1 MALNSKRRAAAV
13 LTGIVAVSLS
23 AAACGGGS
31 SDSGSGGTAAEDTTD
46 YSKWCDMK
54 SELQGKTVSIYTS
67 IVTPEDA
74 PHKASYKEFEDC
86 TGVTIKYE
94 GDKDF
99 EKNLPQR
106 AQSGNLPDVAFVP
119 QPGLLQ
125 TMVDT
130 GKAIPA
136 SKTVSDEVD
145 KYFGADWRK
154 YGSVD
159 DELYAAP
166 LGANVKSYV
175 WYSPKKFTEKGYKVP
190 TTWAEL
196 MDLTAKIATDDP
208 AAKPWCAGFSSGHGH
223 RLAGH
228 RLARGCAPAYRGQGH
243 LRPVGRPQD
252 PLQRPEG
259 RRGARPGRRP
269 SSRTRSTSTAAS
281 VTCPPSRRPPSRT
294 AASRSSRASA
304 TCTARPRSTPPT
316 GPMAPRSPRTATS
329 GRSTCRRSTPRLAS
343 RSSVVASSSQPSVT
357 APEVKAFAGL
367 PGLPRLGQRQGEGH
381 DGRRLG
387 QRQQGARPGEPGLPD
402 RPAVRQDPPGSGGG
416 VPVRRLGHDAV
427 RGRCRHLLVGDDQLG
442 QGSGR
447 QDHPRQHREVLAGKL
462 TPEIRP

>member
-106 AQSGNLPDVAFVP
+106 AQSGNLPDIAFVP

-208 AAKPWCAGFSSGHGH
+208 AAKPWCAGFSSGTATGW
-223 RLAGH
+223 
-228 RLARGCAPAYRGQGH
+228 
-243 LRPVGRPQD
+243 
-252 PLQRPEG
+252 
-259 RRGARPGRRP
+259 PG
-269 SSRTRSTSTAAS
+269 TDWLED
-281 VTCPPSRRPPSRT
+281 VLLRT
-294 AASRSSRASA
+294 AGKDTYDQWVAHKIPFNDPKVVEALGQVAAILKDPKYVNGGFGDVSSIATTTFQDGGQPILQSKCYMHRQASFYASNWPDG
-304 TCTARPRSTPPT
+304 TK
-316 GPMAPRSPRTATS
+316 
-329 GRSTCRRSTPRLAS
+329 
-343 RSSVVASSSQPSVT
+343 VAEDGDVWAFYLPAVDSSSKPVLGGGEFVAT
-357 APEVKAFAGL
+357 FRDAPEVKAFAAFLASPDWANAKAKATTGGGWVSANKEL
-367 PGLPRLGQRQGEGH
+367 DPANLVSPI
-381 DGRRLG
+381 D
-387 QRQQGARPGEPGLPD
+387 QQSAKIL
-402 RPAVRQDPPGSGGG
+402 QDPAAVFRFDGSDMM
-416 VPVRRLGHDAV
+416 PSAV
-427 RGRCRHLLVGDDQLG
+427 GAGTFWSEMTNWVKGQDDKTTLDNIEK
-442 QGSGR
+442 SW
-447 QDHPRQHREVLAGKL
+447 PAS
-462 TPEIRP
+462 